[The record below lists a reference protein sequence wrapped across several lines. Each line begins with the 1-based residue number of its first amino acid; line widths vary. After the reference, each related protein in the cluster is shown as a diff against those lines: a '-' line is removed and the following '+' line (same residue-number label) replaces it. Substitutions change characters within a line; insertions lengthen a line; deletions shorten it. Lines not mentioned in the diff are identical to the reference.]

1 MGMNQEE
8 ELLKKRFA
16 ELAKRSFHNNM
27 YTFTGFL
34 NASEQALFFEM
45 EKELSYAGW
54 SLWGGT
60 QNSERRMLR
69 FGDPDNLGYEE
80 PFAIACVTAKPL
92 MHKFAD
98 DLSHRDF
105 LGSLMNLGIQ
115 RSVIGDIFVKDKG
128 AYIICEE
135 SMAEYIAENLSRV
148 KHTSM
153 LCTISTQMPEEILPT
168 LQETEMIVSS
178 DRADGVIAKAYQL
191 SRSQSVELFR
201 AKRVFV
207 NGRLY
212 ENNSGVLK
220 SEDVVS
226 VRGFGKFIYQG
237 LVQETKK
244 GRLKVRILKYV

>member
-1 MGMNQEE
+1 MNQED

-16 ELAKRSFHNNM
+16 ELAKRSYQNNM

-34 NASEQALFFEM
+34 NASEQALFFEI
-45 EKELSYAGW
+45 EKEVSYAGY

-60 QNSERRMLR
+60 ESSERRMLR
-69 FGDPDNLGYEE
+69 FGSPEQLGYEE
-80 PFAIACVTAKPL
+80 SFPIACISVKPL

-98 DLSHRDF
+98 NVSHRDF
-105 LGSLMNLGIQ
+105 LGSLMNLGIE
-115 RSVIGDIFVKDKG
+115 RSVLGDVYVKDKG
-128 AYIICEE
+128 AYILCDQT
-135 SMAEYIAENLSRV
+135 MASYIADNLSRV

-153 LCTISTQMPEEILPT
+153 LCTVTEDMPPEILPE
-168 LQETEMIVSS
+168 LKEADLIVSS
-178 DRADGVIAKAYQL
+178 DRADAVIAKAYQM

-201 AKRVFV
+201 ERKIFV

-220 SEDVVS
+220 PEDIVS
-226 VRGFGKFIYQG
+226 VRGYGKFIYQG

-244 GRLKVRILKYV
+244 GRMKVRIAIYI

>member
-1 MGMNQEE
+1 MNQED

-16 ELAKRSFHNNM
+16 ELAKRSYQNNM

-45 EKELSYAGW
+45 EKEVSYAGYA
-54 SLWGGT
+54 LWGGT
-60 QNSERRMLR
+60 ENSERRMLR
-69 FGDPDNLGYEE
+69 FGDPEHLGYEE
-80 PFAIACVTAKPL
+80 DFPIACIAVKPL

-98 DLSHRDF
+98 NLSHRDF
-105 LGSLMNLGIQ
+105 LGSLMNLGIE
-115 RSVIGDIFVKDKG
+115 RSILGDIYVKDKS
-128 AYIICEE
+128 AYILCEQT
-135 SMAEYIAENLSRV
+135 MASYIADNLSRV

-153 LCTISTQMPEEILPT
+153 LCMVTEEMPPEILPE
-168 LQETEMIVSS
+168 LKELELIVSS
-178 DRADGVIAKAYQL
+178 DRADAVIAKAYQM

-201 AKRVFV
+201 EKKIFV

-220 SEDVVS
+220 AEDIVS
-226 VRGFGKFIYQG
+226 VRGFGKFIYKG

-244 GRLKVRILKYV
+244 GRLKVRILVYV